1 MYRPHYFPKPAQP
14 DMLYVI
20 PRAGL
25 SNYEKIL
32 LCSMQGVTAKEKP
45 CIWIDMNNPNYA
57 IWLGRIKEDL
67 KIPTEDITSVYELL
81 EKTAASYA
89 GYILYDLSDGTSL
102 NTATSLA
109 GLRRAVMADVH
120 IAEKL
125 DSMGL
130 KMIADVRGLDDKWLY
145 DNYSGLFGQS
155 EDKLNSR
162 IMLEQRALENDERYF
177 TLRDYAIF
185 CNMATVYQS
194 VSPLMDDFLT
204 LLEDD
209 SILLG
214 WGDGDGCGEDNLG
227 IIAARNGVM
236 RVSSDWAANLSVL
249 AAVYPERDFTQFT
262 GCGDDIAAENKHYV
276 TFIWTD
282 GDNIQWTNGDFAC
295 RNTFWA
301 SKSRGKFNLGW
312 GISNLLY
319 EAAPTTLDYY
329 YETAANNENGKDY
342 FVVGPH
348 FAYAKYFRD
357 TLPVW
362 TENLDMLMRK
372 TGLKYVQINEIM
384 TMCDLPEAFDD
395 YTEHEGIE
403 GLFYLEYCKYDYWQ
417 GKMVW
422 SNGKPVVSARYAI
435 WDPKQMENASP
446 DDVLA
451 KLENAVVD
459 PASPD
464 GYSFITV
471 HAWSGYTT
479 DDLYEMTKKMGDHIK
494 VVTPDEFMK
503 QIKKNIPH

>member
-1 MYRPHYFPKPAQP
+1 
-14 DMLYVI
+14 
-20 PRAGL
+20 
-25 SNYEKIL
+25 
-32 LCSMQGVTAKEKP
+32 
-45 CIWIDMNNPNYA
+45 MNNPNYS
-57 IWLGRIKEDL
+57 IWLDRIKEDL
-67 KIPTEDITSVYELL
+67 KIPTVDITSVYELL
-81 EKTAASYA
+81 EKTASSYR

-102 NTATSLA
+102 NSATSLA
-109 GLRRAVMADVH
+109 GLRRAVMADIH
-120 IAEKL
+120 IAHKL
-125 DSMGL
+125 DEMGFE
-130 KMIADVRGLDDKWLY
+130 MIADVRGFDDKWLY
-145 DNYSGLFGQS
+145 DNYSNLFGQGD
-155 EDKLNSR
+155 DKLNSR

-185 CNMATVYQS
+185 GNMATVYQS
-194 VSPLMDDFLT
+194 VSPLMNDFLA

-214 WGDGDGCGEDNLG
+214 WGDGDECGEDNLG
-227 IIAARNGVM
+227 IIAAKNGVM

-249 AAVYPERDFTQFT
+249 AAVYPEGDFTQFT
-262 GCGDDIAAENKHYV
+262 GCCDDIVTENKHYV
-276 TFIWTD
+276 TFIWSD

-295 RNTFWA
+295 RDTFWA
-301 SKSRGKFNLGW
+301 SKSRGKFDLGW
-312 GISNLLY
+312 GINNLLY
-319 EAAPTTLDYY
+319 EAAPTTLGYY
-329 YETAANNENGKDY
+329 YETAANTEKGKDY

-357 TLPVW
+357 TLSVW
-362 TENLDMLMRK
+362 TENLDVFMRK

-395 YTEHEGIE
+395 YTEHQNIE

-435 WDPKQMENASP
+435 WDPTQMENASP
-446 DDVLA
+446 DDVLR
-451 KLENAVVD
+451 KLEDAVVD
-459 PASPD
+459 PTSPD